1 MEEVIDR
8 IISIVEDYRTSGD
21 VEETYLA
28 FTPTKFGDP
37 GVVTTNEYPYFYVA
51 PISDNPD
58 IETIGMAGYD
68 CRELV
73 VQIGF
78 VIDVTDYFDSA
89 VDELAGIRVITQVMF
104 GLGREFRRKSRKT
117 LNDLDGV
124 RNVKVASIEYRPE
137 ARADAFVMTGLM
149 TLGVYRRY
157 QHEG

>member
-8 IISIVEDYRTSGD
+8 IIGIVEDYRTSGD
-21 VEETYLA
+21 FEETYHA
-28 FTPTKFGDP
+28 FTATKYGDP
-37 GVVTTNEYPYFYVA
+37 GVVTTHEYPYFYVN
-51 PISDNPD
+51 PMSDNPD
-58 IETIGMAGYD
+58 IETIGLSGYD

-73 VQIGF
+73 IQVGF
-78 VIDVTDYFDSA
+78 VIDVSDYFDSS
-89 VDELAGIRVITQVMF
+89 VDELAGIRQITQVMF

-117 LNDLDGV
+117 LNDLSGV

-137 ARADAFVMTGLM
+137 ARADAYVMLGLI